1 MKKSLDDLLDSMP
14 DENAPEEEVNAFVE
28 QVLSTPGGGELI
40 RDFAGKITEGGIL
53 DTMLKEEEAELE
65 NLKLKSPARLIFRVE
80 LPRTQPLVWRRFS
93 LPADCAYFHLHCAI
107 QDSFGWQNSH
117 LHRFEIWE
125 DGRREIT
132 FSLGCE
138 NKSLEDNY
146 CEIENEILDLFRENV
161 LEFIYLYDFEDNWRH
176 RVIIEDFVQA
186 GIRGTS
192 KKTIAH
198 LHGGEGHGPPEGS
211 GGAPGFAEFLEG
223 EHPICERFEASVL
236 EEFRTGQPD
245 FSKITFRD
253 PADVLRRKKNLTSVL
268 EKGRR
273 IMK

>member
-80 LPRTQPLVWRRFS
+80 LLRTQPLVWRRFS
-93 LPADCAYFHLHCAI
+93 LPADCAYFHLHCVI

-138 NKSLEDNY
+138 NKSLEDDY

-161 LEFIYLYDFEDNWRH
+161 LEFTYLYDFEDNWRH

-192 KKTIAH
+192 KKTTAH

-211 GGAPGFAEFLEG
+211 GGASGFAEFLEG
-223 EHPICERFEASVL
+223 EHPMCERFEASVL

-253 PADVLRRKKNLTSVL
+253 PADVLRRKENLTSVL

>member
-1 MKKSLDDLLDSMP
+1 MTIIASWNVNSIRVRYGHVENFLNKVDPDILLLQEIKCMNDEFPNFFDQTKYNVIINGQKAKYGVAIIHKKEID
-14 DENAPEEEVNAFVE
+14 VQ
-28 QVLSTPGGGELI
+28 QV
-40 RDFAGKITEGGIL
+40 K
-53 DTMLKEEEAELE
+53 
-65 NLKLKSPARLIFRVE
+65 
-80 LPRTQPLVWRRFS
+80 
-93 LPADCAYFHLHCAI
+93 
-107 QDSFGWQNSH
+107 
-117 LHRFEIWE
+117 
-125 DGRREIT
+125 
-132 FSLGCE
+132 
-138 NKSLEDNY
+138 
-146 CEIENEILDLFRENV
+146 IENEILDLFRENV

-192 KKTIAH
+192 KKTTAR

-223 EHPICERFEASVL
+223 EHPMCERFEASVL

-253 PADVLRRKKNLTSVL
+253 PADVLRRKKNITSVL